1 MLTDLLAELPAID
14 ACVLIVQHMP
24 KFVNK
29 SVRDEIGE
37 RASMKVRLAKDGDYL
52 QDRVVFLAPS
62 DVHMKVLGNR
72 MIKLVEGEKVN
83 YVRPSIDVL
92 MMSLNEDP
100 ITNVIGVIATGMG
113 SDGAEGIRH
122 IKNIGGTTLA
132 QNEATCVIY
141 GMPKAAFET
150 GAIDFVLTPKE
161 IAVKIGELLS
171 REDPEPS
178 TPGLQQILQ

>member
-1 MLTDLLAELPAID
+1 
-14 ACVLIVQHMP
+14 
-24 KFVNK
+24 
-29 SVRDEIGE
+29 
-37 RASMKVRLAKDGDYL
+37 
-52 QDRVVFLAPS
+52 
-62 DVHMKVLGNR
+62 MKVLGNR

-100 ITNVIGVIATGMG
+100 ITNIIGVIATGMG

-141 GMPKAAFET
+141 GMPKVAFET
-150 GAIDFVLTPKE
+150 GAIDFVLTPKG
-161 IAVKIGELLS
+161 IAVKIEELLS